1 MARPAFEEIVETFA
15 FLEDWEARYQHVIEL
30 GKALAPLDPAFKV
43 PAYKVEGCASQVW
56 IRPFWQG
63 GKLGFDAASDA
74 LIVQGL
80 IALLQALLSGLSAEE
95 VAALDVPAEFARLGL
110 AEHLSAQRANGLR
123 AMVARLRAFAAEGSG
138 GG

>member
-15 FLEDWEARYQHVIEL
+15 FLGDWEARYQHVIEL
-30 GKALAPLDPAFKV
+30 GKALPPLDPAFKV

-56 IRPFWQG
+56 IRPFWEE
-63 GKLGFDAASDA
+63 GKLGFAAASDA

-95 VAALDVPAEFARLGL
+95 VRALDVPAEFARLGL

-123 AMVARLRAFAAEGSG
+123 AMVARLSAFAAEGPG
-138 GG
+138 EG